1 MVARAFGLRVPDQ
14 LRAQKSA
21 AIPARPMAQRARVL
35 SMKYGYAI
43 IPIPMN
49 IGFQR
54 LKRLPKMNPT
64 KPMLLKNSPAKR
76 FAPEMCGMTD
86 CEAKITPPALP
97 ICR

>member
-1 MVARAFGLRVPDQ
+1 
-14 LRAQKSA
+14 
-21 AIPARPMAQRARVL
+21 
-35 SMKYGYAI
+35 MKYGYAI

-86 CEAKITPPALP
+86 FEAKIRPAPRL
-97 ICR
+97 IIVRAGGKQRIDRACGLDATMRALFASVAK